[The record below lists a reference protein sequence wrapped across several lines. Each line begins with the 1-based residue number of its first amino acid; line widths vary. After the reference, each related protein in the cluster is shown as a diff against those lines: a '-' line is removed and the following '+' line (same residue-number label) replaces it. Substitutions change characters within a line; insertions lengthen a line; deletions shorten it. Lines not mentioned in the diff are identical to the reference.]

1 VSSANNERSGHWRE
15 DLGVLL
21 WAAFLAAALATMIFF
36 AFLDPVAIADDAPPL
51 RWFEDRMTGYTIG
64 FFFFWA
70 VCIFSS
76 WLTAWLIKSR
86 RDAAPEPYRDDE
98 SI

>member
-1 VSSANNERSGHWRE
+1 MTTERRGRWADWRE
-15 DLGVLL
+15 DLGILL

-36 AFLDPVAIADDAPPL
+36 AFLDPVTLADEAPPL

-64 FFFFWA
+64 FFFFWV

-76 WLTAWLIKSR
+76 LLTAWLIETR
-86 RDAAPEPYRDDE
+86 NRAGRDHRVDDE
-98 SI
+98 SP